1 MGIDCLFLAGA
12 LESLVDHASSGVFG
26 ECFRRS
32 YPRTGICFFVSGLI
46 G

>member
-1 MGIDCLFLAGA
+1 MGTDCLCLAGA
-12 LESLVDHASSGVFG
+12 LESLGEHAFSGVFG

-32 YPRTGICFFVSGLI
+32 YPGTGICFFVSGLI

>member
-12 LESLVDHASSGVFG
+12 LESLVDHASSDVFG

-32 YPRTGICFFVSGLI
+32 YPRIGICFFVSGLI